1 MPRPGTDV
9 IILDD
14 APIGGPS
21 LNTGQAFFVG
31 GAASGPIDAYSE
43 IGSLK
48 AYETTYGARAG
59 GQAMYDAA
67 NAFFQEGGGTLF
79 VARTDAAATDEQTGV
94 AGALDL
100 LPYSLGPGQV
110 CAPGLTSTPVHEA
123 ILAHLEATHRCGL
136 LDLPAGDDAAL
147 EAAVTALYDV
157 AGVRFA
163 QALAP
168 ALVYPY
174 ANAGGAT
181 VDVPFSGVQAGL
193 IARAD
198 LLGNP
203 NQPAAGINGISRLA
217 LGLTQDYTDD
227 EREALNEAGVTL
239 AKLVYGDV
247 RTYGARTAAGPND
260 AGWLWF
266 ANSRVVMAVTHESD
280 AIAQNYLFRQID
292 GRRQIFA
299 ALEADLRGML
309 LVHFNAGALYGAT
322 PAEAFDVDTG
332 PSVNTTETIIA
343 GEIHATVRVKT
354 SPSAEWVV
362 INIVKVPLDVP
373 IAA

>member
-168 ALVYPY
+168 
-174 ANAGGAT
+174 
-181 VDVPFSGVQAGL
+181 AGL